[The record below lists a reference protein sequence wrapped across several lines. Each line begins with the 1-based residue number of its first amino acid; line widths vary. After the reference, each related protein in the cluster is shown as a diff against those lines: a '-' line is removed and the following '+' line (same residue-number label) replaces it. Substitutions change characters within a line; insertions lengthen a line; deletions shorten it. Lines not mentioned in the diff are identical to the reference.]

1 MYYVQC
7 LHFSER
13 LRVIFYLPRAYKY
26 DDLLFFSVIEKM
38 IVQLALA
45 LCVGFSLAQEV
56 SENKDAIGLDGKDGA
71 GLSNSE

>member
-13 LRVIFYLPRAYKY
+13 LRAIVHLPRAYKY
-26 DDLLFFSVIEKM
+26 DDLFFSVIEKM

-45 LCVGFSLAQEV
+45 LCLGFSLAQEG
-56 SENKDAIGLDGKDGA
+56 SDKKDAIGIDGKDGA
-71 GLSNSE
+71 GSADSE